1 MDSHERIK
9 EAFLDWSFDEDVKQN
24 YRFTLD
30 KDLHCFQPGDRIRLC
45 VCGRPHCQL
54 GSVLSVDEHGI
65 VVHTDERLDV
75 SESYSLERIEA

>member
-1 MDSHERIK
+1 MDSRERIK
-9 EAFLDWSFDEDVKQN
+9 EAFLDWSYNEDVKQN

-30 KDLHCFQPGDRIRLC
+30 KDLQCFQPGDRIRLC

-54 GSVLSVDEHGI
+54 GTVLSVGERGI
-65 VVHTDERLDV
+65 IVHTDKRLDI